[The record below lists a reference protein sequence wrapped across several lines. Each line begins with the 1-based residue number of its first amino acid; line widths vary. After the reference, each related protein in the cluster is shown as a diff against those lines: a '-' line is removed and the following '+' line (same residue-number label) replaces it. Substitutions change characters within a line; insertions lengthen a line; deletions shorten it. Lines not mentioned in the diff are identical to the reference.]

1 MNSMDRRQA
10 ITAIAAMS
18 ASLGIPV
25 SVLERATQRL
35 ANSQQP
41 TATPFDPRFFN
52 AGELAVVTILG
63 DMVIPKDEKSGAASD
78 AKVPEYMDFICAEYH
93 STGDWMR
100 SGLNWLDGVSVGR
113 YQKGF
118 AALTDDQR
126 AAIVNDIA
134 WPGRARPENAAGA
147 RFFSRFRDLTASGF
161 WSSQM
166 GVQDL
171 QYMGNTFVM
180 QWNGCPPEAKAK
192 IGVTD

>member
-25 SVLERATQRL
+25 SVIERAIHKTQHTT
-35 ANSQQP
+35 P
-41 TATPFDPRFFN
+41 ITAFDPRFFN
-52 AGELAVVTILG
+52 ASELAVVTILG

-113 YQKGF
+113 FQKGF

-126 AAIVNDIA
+126 AQIVNDIA
-134 WPGRARPENAAGA
+134 WPARARPENAAGA
-147 RFFSRFRDLTASGF
+147 KFFNRFRDLTASGF
-161 WSSQM
+161 WSSRM
-166 GVQDL
+166 GVEDL
-171 QYMGNTFVM
+171 QYQGNTFVM

-192 IGVTD
+192 IGAN

>member
-25 SVLERATQRL
+25 SVIERAIHNTQH
-35 ANSQQP
+35 
-41 TATPFDPRFFN
+41 ATHNASFEPRFFN
-52 AGELAVVTILG
+52 ASELAVVTVLG

-118 AALTDDQR
+118 ADLTDDQR

-134 WPGRARPENAAGA
+134 WPARARPENAAGA
-147 RFFSRFRDLTASGF
+147 RFFNRFRDLTASGF

-166 GVQDL
+166 GVKDL
-171 QYMGNTFVM
+171 GYMGNTFVRE
-180 QWNGCPPEAKAK
+180 WTGCPPQAEAH
-192 IGVTD
+192 IGVN

>member
-1 MNSMDRRQA
+1 MDRRQA

-18 ASLGIPV
+18 ASLGVPV
-25 SVLERATQRL
+25 SVIERAIGYRL
-35 ANSQQP
+35 SAIGSKVDQ
-41 TATPFDPRFFN
+41 RFFTQ
-52 AGELAVVTILG
+52 AEWPVVRVLS
-63 DMVIPKDEKSGAASD
+63 DMVIPKDEKSGSATD
-78 AKVPEYMDFICAEYH
+78 ALVPEYMDFICAEYH

-113 YQKGF
+113 FQKGF

-134 WPGRARPENAAGA
+134 WPARARPENAAGA
-147 RFFSRFRDLTASGF
+147 KFFNRFRDLTASGF

-171 QYMGNTFVM
+171 QYQGNTFVM

-192 IGVTD
+192 IGA

>member
-1 MNSMDRRQA
+1 MSEMNRRQA

-18 ASLGIPV
+18 ASLGIPA
-25 SVLERATQRL
+25 SILERAMEHRV
-35 ANSQQP
+35 ASRRSQV
-41 TATPFDPRFFN
+41 DPRFFN
-52 AGELAVVTILG
+52 AGELAVVTVLG

-134 WPGRARPENAAGA
+134 WPARARPENAAGA
-147 RFFSRFRDLTASGF
+147 RFFNRFRDLTASGF

>member
-1 MNSMDRRQA
+1 MNTMDRRQA

-25 SVLERATQRL
+25 SVIERAIAHRV
-35 ANSQQP
+35 AGRKSQV
-41 TATPFDPRFFN
+41 DPRFFTQ
-52 AGELAVVTILG
+52 GEWPVVRVLS
-63 DMVIPKDEKSGAASD
+63 DMVIPKDERSGSATD
-78 AKVPEYMDFICAEYH
+78 ALVPEYMDFICAEYH

-113 YQKGF
+113 FQQGF
-118 AALTDDQR
+118 VALTDVQR

-134 WPGRARPENAAGA
+134 WPARARPENAAGA
-147 RFFSRFRDLTASGF
+147 KFFNRFRDLTASGF
-161 WSSQM
+161 WSSQL

-171 QYMGNTFVM
+171 QYQGNTFVM